1 MASDPLAHLRARLNA
16 IGELMTRV
24 AKDGQQVRPE
34 RHTASETSRR
44 SSDPAE
50 SDRRPR
56 AQKRES
62 PKGMHQEMRLEGRRG
77 GRTRKKD

>member
-44 SSDPAE
+44 TSDPAE
-50 SDRRPR
+50 PGGGPR
-56 AQKRES
+56 ASKRES
-62 PKGMHQEMRLEGRRG
+62 PKGMHQEMRLERRRRG
-77 GRTRKKD
+77 RSRKQD